1 MTHME
6 VANLCLKRDL
16 SLLLSVS
23 SSSTSLA
30 QNKFSFIE
38 CWKLF
43 WVHVTIWLGNIWL
56 SLVVLLGVSLFL
68 SWLRSFGHFTTL
80 QHILITPA
88 NRRTNKSTNHRFGKR
103 EEGNRLCDI
112 CFLWCFVAHE
122 KLNCTQDLI
131 LNNLTKRGIV
141 HLVNNFAYNL
151 ALLQTWSFLIL
162 YNI

>member
-1 MTHME
+1 ME

-23 SSSTSLA
+23 SSSTPLA

-68 SWLRSFGHFTTL
+68 SWLRSLGHFTTL
-80 QHILITPA
+80 QHILKTPA
-88 NRRTNKSTNHRFGKR
+88 NRRTNNSTNHRFGKKGKKEIDYAISVSFDVPLPMKNWIVR
-103 EEGNRLCDI
+103 
-112 CFLWCFVAHE
+112 
-122 KLNCTQDLI
+122 KI
-131 LNNLTKRGIV
+131 LSWIISQKRGIV
-141 HLVNNFAYNL
+141 HLVYNFAYNL